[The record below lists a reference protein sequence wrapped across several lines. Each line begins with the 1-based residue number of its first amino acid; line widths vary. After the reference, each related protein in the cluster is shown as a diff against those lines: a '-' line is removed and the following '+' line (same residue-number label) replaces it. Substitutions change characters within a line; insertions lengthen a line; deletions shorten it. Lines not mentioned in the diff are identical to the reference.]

1 MAIFQRNFIIYLAI
15 YARGTNSTFPQ
26 RTQTNVRIW
35 QFLLWRSIGPIK
47 VQASAKAAKRIER
60 KQHARFAG
68 FNSPARLRLR
78 QTKPPSAPQARRR
91 LDLLTSRT
99 FERVARQWARSTI
112 VRAPSAKRE
121 RAFVPDPTTPDQK
134 TMRTTLRKSRRRLKV
149 PTEIG
154 SVSSLWCFDAP
165 AVLSTEYRSRI
176 ETPKAEEWA
185 YAVPDGI
192 YEKNSQTRG
201 QTIFFLWNC
210 CLDFRLW
217 SCKATVVV

>member
-1 MAIFQRNFIIYLAI
+1 MAYIKTNKICFSCLVRFALPLFQYRSLRVNLNIFCAWMLQLMAIFQRNFIIYLAI

-91 LDLLTSRT
+91 LDLLTSRA
-99 FERVARQWARSTI
+99 FERVARQ
-112 VRAPSAKRE
+112 
-121 RAFVPDPTTPDQK
+121 
-134 TMRTTLRKSRRRLKV
+134 
-149 PTEIG
+149 
-154 SVSSLWCFDAP
+154 
-165 AVLSTEYRSRI
+165 
-176 ETPKAEEWA
+176 
-185 YAVPDGI
+185 
-192 YEKNSQTRG
+192 
-201 QTIFFLWNC
+201 
-210 CLDFRLW
+210 
-217 SCKATVVV
+217 